1 MVWKK
6 ILVPLDGSNNSFRGL
21 DTAIYL
27 ARQIH
32 ATLTGIFVFPP
43 TKSVFQPI
51 RYDRK
56 IMQKE
61 GNRIMGEAKIRATQR
76 GIVFRHKI
84 TSGNPG
90 QEIVNVVN
98 SKRNKFDLVVI
109 GSRGLG
115 GAKELFF
122 GSVAN
127 YVLHKSKIP
136 VLVVK

>member
-1 MVWKK
+1 MIWKK
-6 ILVPLDGSNNSFRGL
+6 ILVPLDGSRNSFRGL

-27 ARQIH
+27 ARQTH
-32 ATLTGIFVFPP
+32 APLTGIFVFPP

-76 GIVFRHKI
+76 GIVFGHKI

-115 GAKELFF
+115 GAK
-122 GSVAN
+122 
-127 YVLHKSKIP
+127 
-136 VLVVK
+136 

>member
-1 MVWKK
+1 MIWKK
-6 ILVPLDGSNNSFRGL
+6 ILVPLDGSRNSFRGL

-27 ARQIH
+27 ARQTH

-43 TKSVFQPI
+43 TESVFQPI

-61 GNRIMGEAKIRATQR
+61 GNRIMDEAKIRAAQK
-76 GIVFRHKI
+76 GIVFRHKV